1 MTGKCFARLAAAVAI
16 CLLVL
21 AAFVVQLLGGRGS
34 VPGWQQLRAALDV
47 PLQTEESAPQT
58 ADGSTV
64 VYVLDVGQG
73 DAVLLCQDGA
83 YCLIDTGPVEA
94 EDALLYDLDVL
105 GVPSL
110 DYLVLTHPHADHTGN
125 ARTVLRTLPVKTL
138 LLPLWQPTADETAD
152 WPRHL
157 AKLAADSGAE
167 ILTAEA
173 GEEYPLGSGKLQI
186 LQGGSEDADS
196 VNDASLCTLFT
207 AGDFRFLDTG
217 DAEADAEQ
225 RLVDTYGP
233 TLHATLFKAGHHGSY
248 TSNSPTLH
256 ATLFKAGHHGSYTS
270 NSPTFMQA
278 VRPEAVAVSCGLHND
293 YGHPHRAA
301 LQNYEEVGAEVWRT
315 DLEGSLTFIWQ
326 NNTLN
331 VETSA
336 DSADFAA

>member
-1 MTGKCFARLAAAVAI
+1 MTGKCFARLAAAVAV

-34 VPGWQQLRAALDV
+34 VPGWQQLRAALGV

-125 ARTVLRTLPVKTL
+125 ARAVLRALPVKTL

-157 AKLAADSGAE
+157 AELAADSGAE
-167 ILTAEA
+167 ILTAGA
-173 GEEYPLGSGKLQI
+173 GEEYPLGSGTLQV

-217 DAEADAEQ
+217 G
-225 RLVDTYGP
+225 RRG
-233 TLHATLFKAGHHGSY
+233 
-248 TSNSPTLH
+248 
-256 ATLFKAGHHGSYTS
+256 
-270 NSPTFMQA
+270 
-278 VRPEAVAVSCGLHND
+278 RR
-293 YGHPHRAA
+293 RAA
-301 LQNYEEVGAEVWRT
+301 PGRYLRP
-315 DLEGSLTFIWQ
+315 
-326 NNTLN
+326 
-331 VETSA
+331 
-336 DSADFAA
+336 DSACHSFQGGASRVLHLQQPALYAGSPARGRGRQLRAAQ

>member
-1 MTGKCFARLAAAVAI
+1 MTGKRFARLAAAVAV

-34 VPGWQQLRAALDV
+34 VPGWQQLRAALGV

-110 DYLVLTHPHADHTGN
+110 EYLVLTHPHADHTGN
-125 ARTVLRTLPVKTL
+125 ARAVLRTLPVKTL

-157 AKLAADSGAE
+157 AELAADSGAE
-167 ILTAEA
+167 NHGRPA
-173 GEEYPLGSGKLQI
+173 
-186 LQGGSEDADS
+186 EDAELGLFILSAEFDVS
-196 VNDASLCTLFT
+196 PAAQGEIEAHADEDNRYPEIQCAKIESQRVIKSLEEFFRALWGHNGRDADEQNNDNCRNEYFP
-207 AGDFRFLDTG
+207 F
-217 DAEADAEQ
+217 
-225 RLVDTYGP
+225 
-233 TLHATLFKAGHHGSY
+233 
-248 TSNSPTLH
+248 
-256 ATLFKAGHHGSYTS
+256 
-270 NSPTFMQA
+270 
-278 VRPEAVAVSCGLHND
+278 RPEIVILDRLGCL
-293 YGHPHRAA
+293 
-301 LQNYEEVGAEVWRT
+301 
-315 DLEGSLTFIWQ
+315 
-326 NNTLN
+326 
-331 VETSA
+331 
-336 DSADFAA
+336 

>member
-1 MTGKCFARLAAAVAI
+1 MTGKRFARLAAAVAV
-16 CLLVL
+16 CLLVV
-21 AAFVVQLLGGRGS
+21 AAFVVQLLGGRGC
-34 VPGWQQLRAALDV
+34 VPSWQQLRAALGV
-47 PLQTEESAPQT
+47 PLQTEESAPQA
-58 ADGSTV
+58 ADGSTI

-83 YCLIDTGPVEA
+83 YCLIDTGPAEA

-105 GVPSL
+105 NVRTL

-125 ARTVLRTLPVKTL
+125 ARAVLQNVAVRQV

-157 AKLAADSGAE
+157 TDYAAANGAE
-167 ILTAEA
+167 LLTVEA
-173 GEEYPLGSGKLQI
+173 GETYALGSGTLQI
-186 LQGGSEDADS
+186 LQGGSADADS

-233 TLHATLFKAGHHGSY
+233 ALHATLFKAGHHGSY
-248 TSNSPTLH
+248 TSNSL
-256 ATLFKAGHHGSYTS
+256 AFL
-270 NSPTFMQA
+270 QA
-278 VRPEAVAVSCGLHND
+278 VRPEAVAVSCGLNND

-301 LQNYEEVGAEVWRT
+301 LQNYAEVGAEVRRT
-315 DLEGSLTFIWQ
+315 DLEGSLTFTWQ
-326 NNTLN
+326 DDMLT

-336 DSADFAA
+336 DSADLAA

>member
-1 MTGKCFARLAAAVAI
+1 MAV

-34 VPGWQQLRAALDV
+34 VPGWQQLRAVLGV

-110 DYLVLTHPHADHTGN
+110 EYLVLTHPHADHTGN
-125 ARTVLRTLPVKTL
+125 ARAVLRTLPVKTL

-152 WPRHL
+152 WPRYL
-157 AKLAADSGAE
+157 AELAADSGAE

-173 GEEYPLGSGKLQI
+173 GEEYPLGSGTLQI

-207 AGDFRFLDTG
+207 AGDFRFLDTAWPLCRQSG
-217 DAEADAEQ
+217 PRPWPSAAGCTTITAIRTALPCKITQ
-225 RLVDTYGP
+225 RSVPRYGAL
-233 TLHATLFKAGHHGSY
+233 TW
-248 TSNSPTLH
+248 
-256 ATLFKAGHHGSYTS
+256 
-270 NSPTFMQA
+270 
-278 VRPEAVAVSCGLHND
+278 
-293 YGHPHRAA
+293 RAA
-301 LQNYEEVGAEVWRT
+301 SPSSGRT
-315 DLEGSLTFIWQ
+315 TPSTWKLPRTPPILRRKNKE
-326 NNTLN
+326 
-331 VETSA
+331 
-336 DSADFAA
+336 

>member
-1 MTGKCFARLAAAVAI
+1 MTGKRFARLATAVSV

-34 VPGWQQLRAALDV
+34 VPGWQQLRAALGV

-125 ARTVLRTLPVKTL
+125 ARAVLRTLPVKTL

-152 WPRHL
+152 
-157 AKLAADSGAE
+157 
-167 ILTAEA
+167 
-173 GEEYPLGSGKLQI
+173 
-186 LQGGSEDADS
+186 
-196 VNDASLCTLFT
+196 
-207 AGDFRFLDTG
+207 
-217 DAEADAEQ
+217 
-225 RLVDTYGP
+225 
-233 TLHATLFKAGHHGSY
+233 
-248 TSNSPTLH
+248 
-256 ATLFKAGHHGSYTS
+256 
-270 NSPTFMQA
+270 
-278 VRPEAVAVSCGLHND
+278 
-293 YGHPHRAA
+293 
-301 LQNYEEVGAEVWRT
+301 
-315 DLEGSLTFIWQ
+315 
-326 NNTLN
+326 
-331 VETSA
+331 
-336 DSADFAA
+336 

>member
-1 MTGKCFARLAAAVAI
+1 MTGKRFARLAAAVAV

-34 VPGWQQLRAALDV
+34 VPGWQQLRAALGV

-125 ARTVLRTLPVKTL
+125 ARAVLRTLPVKTL

-157 AKLAADSGAE
+157 AELAADSGAE

-196 VNDASLCTLFT
+196 VNDASLGRFPLSRYRRRRGRRRAASGRYLRPDPACHSFQGGASRVLHLQQPDLY
-207 AGDFRFLDTG
+207 AGSPARGRGRQLR
-217 DAEADAEQ
+217 AAQ
-225 RLVDTYGP
+225 RL
-233 TLHATLFKAGHHGSY
+233 
-248 TSNSPTLH
+248 
-256 ATLFKAGHHGSYTS
+256 
-270 NSPTFMQA
+270 
-278 VRPEAVAVSCGLHND
+278 RP
-293 YGHPHRAA
+293 
-301 LQNYEEVGAEVWRT
+301 
-315 DLEGSLTFIWQ
+315 
-326 NNTLN
+326 
-331 VETSA
+331 SA
-336 DSADFAA
+336 PRCPAKLRRGRCRGMAH

>member
-1 MTGKCFARLAAAVAI
+1 MTGKRFARLAAAVSV
-16 CLLVL
+16 CLLVV
-21 AAFVVQLLGGRGS
+21 AAFVVQLLGGKGS
-34 VPGWQQLRAALDV
+34 VPGWQQLRAALGV

-125 ARTVLRTLPVKTL
+125 ARAVLRTLPVKTL
-138 LLPLWQPTADETAD
+138 LLPLWQPTADVTAD

-157 AKLAADSGAE
+157 AELAADSGAE

-173 GEEYPLGSGKLQI
+173 GEEFPLGSGTLQI

-217 DAEADAEQ
+217 DAEADVEQ

-248 TSNSPTLH
+248 TSNSL
-256 ATLFKAGHHGSYTS
+256 
-270 NSPTFMQA
+270 TFMQA

-301 LQNYEEVGAEVWRT
+301 LQNYAEVGAEVWRT